1 MFRDFRSSSRC
12 AAVRISFCRVYAQ
25 YATSPILLSEPI
37 RLNDPDLIERTI
49 PILCKAV
56 TARSSNGS
64 DKDVAE
70 FLQSVVQ
77 QTVVTNRDGLR
88 SQVRLLLA
96 RALVAKDPAAR
107 ATCLNEIAR
116 ITVSKPDLND
126 DTEQLFDTIVQSTG
140 DANLRQIVDTA
151 RNFLALEKQSSRK
164 QS

>member
-37 RLNDPDLIERTI
+37 RLNDPDLIE
-49 PILCKAV
+49 
-56 TARSSNGS
+56 RSSNGS

-107 ATCLNEIAR
+107 ATSLNEIAR

-140 DANLRQIVDTA
+140 DANLR
-151 RNFLALEKQSSRK
+151 
-164 QS
+164 

>member
-1 MFRDFRSSSRC
+1 M
-12 AAVRISFCRVYAQ
+12 
-25 YATSPILLSEPI
+25 
-37 RLNDPDLIERTI
+37 
-49 PILCKAV
+49 

-107 ATCLNEIAR
+107 ATSLNEIAR

-140 DANLRQIVDTA
+140 DANLR
-151 RNFLALEKQSSRK
+151 
-164 QS
+164 